1 MSNVNNNV
9 EDSVKIVN
17 MPLSKNNIVDMV
29 IKSI

>member
-1 MSNVNNNV
+1 MSNVNNIV

-17 MPLSKNNIVDMV
+17 MPLSKNNIADIV

>member
-1 MSNVNNNV
+1 MSNVNNIV

-17 MPLSKNNIVDMV
+17 MLLSKNNIADIV